1 MTATYR
7 GAVDRIVEA
16 LEYVQP
22 DTLAQASETADEA
35 LHEYIDSALIY
46 TLDILRLW
54 DGSTHEAV
62 VLSDYVDIMSTVIA
76 STYFQLR
83 EDWAG
88 AIDDGIHEYADLTGA
103 DLMP

>member
-22 DTLAQASETADEA
+22 DTLAQALETADEA
-35 LHEYIDSALIY
+35 LHEYIDNALIY
-46 TLDILRLW
+46 TLDILHLW
-54 DGSTHEAV
+54 DGTTHEEV
-62 VLSDYVDIMSTVIA
+62 GLSDYDTIMSAVIA

-88 AIDDGIHEYADLTGA
+88 AIDDGVREYGQARALDT
-103 DLMP
+103 